1 VIETKDKAPT
11 PPPDGPPDSPTLN
24 PTGVDDIIMDVEP
37 EIEPAKSKEDD
48 IAQNKDK
55 MHQLQRERQA
65 IEKMYCPCPGFAYN
79 SLAGEKNV
87 LVSYNSSVEPKLMS
101 SASTSSLR

>member
-1 VIETKDKAPT
+1 
-11 PPPDGPPDSPTLN
+11 
-24 PTGVDDIIMDVEP
+24 MDVEP
-37 EIEPAKSKEDD
+37 EIEPVKSEEDD

-55 MHQLQRERQA
+55 RHQLQKERQV

-87 LVSYNSSVEPKLMS
+87 LVSYSDFVAHKLTLS
-101 SASTSSLR
+101 SASTSSLL